1 MKIRTFFLLFILSVS
16 VFAAQPFRW
25 SWKMENDT
33 LSVTLQTEPG
43 AYIYQKSTELSF
55 DGSAPVI
62 SPEPQE
68 HEDEI
73 KAPRTICIKFFL

>member
-43 AYIYQKSTELSF
+43 AYIYQKST
-55 DGSAPVI
+55 
-62 SPEPQE
+62 
-68 HEDEI
+68 
-73 KAPRTICIKFFL
+73 